1 MSKEAKNTNDAEKT
15 IPNPEGYTIVKYL
28 QFVAVFSFI
37 IGMMLSIPFRN
48 VIYDK
53 WLFYVVM
60 FGGGLLFWFIARKFT
75 EVKVNL
81 RITEKGLEQ
90 IKLSGSRC
98 CPEHRLIEWKDISG
112 YCLDGRS
119 RGIDFLVF
127 VKNDKPLRISMPG
140 FLVFERQK
148 SNWDSFT
155 AFKNEFLKI
164 APKHGVHRELI
175 G

>member
-1 MSKEAKNTNDAEKT
+1 MSKEAKNTNDEEKNV
-15 IPNPEGYTIVKYL
+15 PNPEGYTIVKYL
-28 QFVAVFSFI
+28 QFVAVFSFF
-37 IGMMLSIPFRN
+37 IGMMLSIPFCN
-48 VIYDK
+48 DIHD
-53 WLFYVVM
+53 YVVM
-60 FGGGLLFWFIARKFT
+60 FGGGLLFWLIARKFT

-98 CPEHRLIEWKDISG
+98 CPEHRLIEWKDMSG

-148 SNWDSFT
+148 NNWDSFT
-155 AFKNEFLKI
+155 AFKNEFLII
-164 APKHGVHRELI
+164 APKNGVHRALF